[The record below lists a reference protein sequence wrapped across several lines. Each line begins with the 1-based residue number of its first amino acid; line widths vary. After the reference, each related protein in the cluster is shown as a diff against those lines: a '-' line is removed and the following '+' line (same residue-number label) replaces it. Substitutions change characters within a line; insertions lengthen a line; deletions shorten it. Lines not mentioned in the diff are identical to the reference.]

1 MGARSE
7 RSGCGARKTVREGN
21 ERVTGWEGY
30 GGSGREEG
38 RVEGSRKRSVGPAGG
53 GRGAKVRAR
62 GWAGC

>member
-1 MGARSE
+1 M
-7 RSGCGARKTVREGN
+7 
-21 ERVTGWEGY
+21 

-38 RVEGSRKRSVGPAGG
+38 GVEGSRRGSVGPAVG